1 MGIAKNVSWCDPM
14 GARPETAKSKW
25 TLIRGKRVAVIAGL
39 VAIVTVVVAVGVI
52 WTCTGCIYAAI
63 RQRSRRRKSLS
74 DRSILPEG
82 SASPS
87 PYWNTITLPD
97 AGPPVSICENDRVVA
112 AKSDTEFGSLQT
124 VSSIM

>member
-14 GARPETAKSKW
+14 GAREETAKLKW
-25 TLIRGKRVAVIAGL
+25 TLLRGRRVAVIAGL
-39 VAIVTVVVAVGVI
+39 VAVVSVIVAVGVI

-63 RQRSRRRKSLS
+63 RQRSRPRKSLS

-87 PYWNTITLPD
+87 PYWNTITLHY
-97 AGPPVSICENDRVVA
+97 AGTPVSICENNRVVA
-112 AKSDTEFGSLQT
+112 AKSDSEFGSLRT
-124 VSSIM
+124 VP